1 MYNIH
6 LASNFF
12 QRRDLDYIISIEKEK
27 VKNGI
32 VGIGKKLKYSFERRG
47 KEVDQIKKH
56 MDSSP
61 YPIII
66 CGDFNDTPVSYAY
79 QKLGENKK
87 DAFLESGNGI
97 GASFKKIPTLR
108 IDYILIDEA
117 LKSNSF
123 STHQE
128 KFSDHRAISS
138 TIKLN

>member
-1 MYNIH
+1 M
-6 LASNFF
+6 
-12 QRRDLDYIISIEKEK
+12 
-27 VKNGI
+27 
-32 VGIGKKLKYSFERRG
+32 
-47 KEVDQIKKH
+47 DQIKKH

-61 YPIII
+61 YSIII

-97 GASFKKIPTLR
+97 GASFNKIPTLR
-108 IDYILIDEA
+108 IDYILIDKE
-117 LKSNSF
+117 LTSSSF